1 MPTNAPTR
9 KHPCLC
15 CLILAF
21 CCALLSFLPLLLQDG
36 GKLLFMSDYLE
47 QQIPFG
53 MYINESIKS
62 GQVYWSW
69 GMDLGTNF
77 IGAFSFYLLGSPFF
91 WLSMPFPSSW
101 YIYIAGI
108 IYILKYM
115 VAALTAFL
123 WLRRQVNGENA
134 ALFGALL
141 YAFSGFQSL
150 NLIFSHFHDVA
161 ALFPLLLLAVDLW
174 VQEGRRWPLAL
185 AACINLLTNYVF
197 FVGEVVFLAVY
208 YLVRWLI
215 PDVRRGLR
223 RLPGCMTLGGLGV
236 AMGAVLFVPSVLF
249 LLSNP
254 RTQQHGVSLLFSK
267 DELLYLVR
275 SMLLPASSMHSPDV
289 LMENHWA
296 SCALWLPMGGLVL
309 AVIYCFGAKKG
320 DWLRRLFLLCLLA
333 TLSPALNGAFLLWTQ
348 SGYRRWFYML
358 LLLAALAAARVLE
371 APEQYPVRRG
381 LWIGLAGTTAFQ
393 AAMLLLPDAV
403 RRPGLFAWNCFVAD
417 AALLALLWALP
428 GGRRVRG
435 RAMLAFTMAFCVL
448 STGTCARLYHDDR
461 HTDGARYAAQLEA
474 ASQLTVPEGNRV
486 RPTENRQTLPGMLM
500 NADTFCSTVNG
511 GIFELNELLGTPRVV
526 RSELSGEGRAELLS
540 AGYTVQEQPWEGS
553 HPKSE
558 GHADG
563 ADYYVYHD
571 KITPPI
577 GFAYHTYMRQSQWR
591 QIDPELRCLAML
603 RTLVVRD
610 EDVPKVEGVLRP
622 YDPQQDGAYQPEN
635 KEDLVALRR
644 EEASETF
651 TRDER
656 GFCSKLTCAQAGYG
670 FYSFSYDAG
679 WSATVNGEP
688 VEILNICGLM
698 AVPLQAG
705 ENRVEFRYTPPGL
718 GLGLALTGAGWAAFA
733 LLTAQ
738 EVRQAQRKR
747 RKARGGDEEE
757 PAAEKIGGR
766 NRPLAQPYP

>member
-108 IYILKYM
+108 VYILKYM

-223 RLPGCMTLGGLGV
+223 RLPGCLALGGLGV

-275 SMLLPASSMHSPDV
+275 SMLLPASNMHSPDV

-296 SCALWLPMGGLVL
+296 SCALWLPS
-309 AVIYCFGAKKG
+309 
-320 DWLRRLFLLCLLA
+320 A
-333 TLSPALNGAFLLWTQ
+333 TKS
-348 SGYRRWFYML
+348 R
-358 LLLAALAAARVLE
+358 
-371 APEQYPVRRG
+371 VRR
-381 LWIGLAGTTAFQ
+381 
-393 AAMLLLPDAV
+393 
-403 RRPGLFAWNCFVAD
+403 
-417 AALLALLWALP
+417 
-428 GGRRVRG
+428 
-435 RAMLAFTMAFCVL
+435 
-448 STGTCARLYHDDR
+448 S
-461 HTDGARYAAQLEA
+461 
-474 ASQLTVPEGNRV
+474 
-486 RPTENRQTLPGMLM
+486 
-500 NADTFCSTVNG
+500 
-511 GIFELNELLGTPRVV
+511 
-526 RSELSGEGRAELLS
+526 
-540 AGYTVQEQPWEGS
+540 
-553 HPKSE
+553 
-558 GHADG
+558 
-563 ADYYVYHD
+563 
-571 KITPPI
+571 
-577 GFAYHTYMRQSQWR
+577 
-591 QIDPELRCLAML
+591 
-603 RTLVVRD
+603 
-610 EDVPKVEGVLRP
+610 
-622 YDPQQDGAYQPEN
+622 
-635 KEDLVALRR
+635 
-644 EEASETF
+644 
-651 TRDER
+651 
-656 GFCSKLTCAQAGYG
+656 
-670 FYSFSYDAG
+670 
-679 WSATVNGEP
+679 
-688 VEILNICGLM
+688 
-698 AVPLQAG
+698 
-705 ENRVEFRYTPPGL
+705 
-718 GLGLALTGAGWAAFA
+718 
-733 LLTAQ
+733 
-738 EVRQAQRKR
+738 
-747 RKARGGDEEE
+747 
-757 PAAEKIGGR
+757 
-766 NRPLAQPYP
+766 